1 MFRSLMLSGL
11 VLSLSALGMLAGR
24 GITPETEVAEPVT
37 QTTTVDASSNL
48 RPKMTP
54 TSLSQDSERWL
65 PLTLTAEAP
74 SNADDASER
83 AKSNEVFEVV
93 DSMPEGVTR
102 EEAVQLIRKEF
113 PDAMGDV
120 IEGWAESFEGLSRME
135 IEGILQQKKLLSS
148 SLDSM
153 LPSSLQTPAITK
165 DTFVEAGF
173 ERALPEDESSER
185 LNEICETPGY
195 RKRRQLYFP
204 GGVPANST
212 VLLTD
217 FTPGPLM
224 ITGCGHHAA
233 VNDNSGLVMFRL
245 ENQTATRFGAFEILS
260 DRRIGMKLAGRELP
274 LAGIAAVPEAAQ
286 KFQID
291 GTGTVMAGVDGGVAT
306 VLGRIECIR
315 FNDTQAITTTD
326 DVTFDYSAMTPADF
340 DVISD
345 SCVLPGKLELSN
357 QSE

>member
-24 GITPETEVAEPVT
+24 GITPGTAEMPPVS
-37 QTTTVDASSNL
+37 V
-48 RPKMTP
+48 
-54 TSLSQDSERWL
+54 SQDAESRL
-65 PLTLTAEAP
+65 PLTMTAEAP
-74 SNADDASER
+74 ATDIHAEENLNSND
-83 AKSNEVFEVV
+83 VFEVI

-102 EEAVQLIRKEF
+102 DEAIQLIRKQF
-113 PDAMGDV
+113 PDAMEDV
-120 IEGWAESFEGLSRME
+120 VEGWAESFEGLSRME

-148 SLDSM
+148 SLDSL
-153 LPSSLQTPAITK
+153 LPSSLQTPAIAR

-173 ERALPEDESSER
+173 ERALPDESSER
-185 LNEICETPGY
+185 TSDCSQTPGY
-195 RKRRQLYFP
+195 RKRRQLSFP
-204 GGVPANST
+204 GAVPAKST
-212 VLLTD
+212 VHLTD

-260 DRRIGMKLAGRELP
+260 DRRIGMKVAGRELP
-274 LAGIAAVPEAAQ
+274 LAGIVALPEAAQ

-291 GTGTVMAGVDGGVAT
+291 GMGNVIAGVDAGEAT

-326 DVTFDYSAMTPADF
+326 DVTFDYSAMSPGDF
-340 DVISD
+340 EVISG
-345 SCVLPGKLELSN
+345 SSVFPGKLELSN
-357 QSE
+357 QGE